1 MSWSHGPGDK
11 ARRAT
16 YECILCNFGDN
27 NIAFTALCA
36 RGVVD
41 CVTDAYVSTLSAI
54 TKTLRRNKRVCVTLV
69 NSETFPCNRTLINGK
84 DARALINF
92 AFVVVLFLA
101 VFGTV
106 AISSSGFRTR
116 TLALLNLVW

>member
-16 YECILCNFGDN
+16 YECILCDVGDN
-27 NIAFTALCA
+27 NIAFTALRT

-41 CVTDAYVSTLSAI
+41 YVTDVYVSTLSAI
-54 TKTLRRNKRVCVTLV
+54 TWKCKREKVTLV
-69 NSETFPCNRTLINGK
+69 NSETFPRDRTLINGK
-84 DARALINF
+84 DARALIDL
-92 AFVVVLFLA
+92 AFVVILFFV

-106 AISSSGFRTR
+106 AISSSGF
-116 TLALLNLVW
+116 